1 MYYKTEEFTMQTT
14 SSLNILDLNSLRV
27 QGIFYE
33 HQSAYSKH
41 FLTSDILYWLP
52 FFGLLFNHEF

>member
-1 MYYKTEEFTMQTT
+1 MQTT